1 MSFQGKLKRYLL
13 ILERVR
19 RKATFAQ
26 LRDHLEQHGFAI
38 SVRTLQRDIEQVR
51 VELGLEIVYDRDT
64 NTYAL
69 PDAKDGRATVMPLLE
84 RAVLGQ
90 LLGASGEAIRKTAPH
105 VVMERSGTLQGMG
118 HWAGLL
124 RAIQERHE
132 LEVYYQRFQSDTE
145 QTIRLRPVLLKE
157 YRARWYVLGGAEGYT
172 VPISL
177 GLDRILGFRATDKR
191 FPVKERDAVEAHY
204 AHIIGV
210 DAAPGRAERVVL
222 RFTPLQGRYMLA
234 LPLHASQ
241 RVLRNDAEGCEVEL
255 FVMPNTELRQELLSL
270 GSTVE
275 VLEPESLAEAIR
287 EEHRRAGGD
296 QATSCL

>member
-13 ILERVR
+13 ILERVHR
-19 RKATFAQ
+19 PATFAQ
-26 LRDHLEQHGFAI
+26 LRDHLEQQGFPI

-90 LLGASGEAIRKTAPH
+90 LLGASGEAIRKAAPH

-124 RAIQERHE
+124 RAIQERQV
-132 LEVYYQRFQSDTE
+132 LDVYYQRFQSDAE

-157 YRARWYVLGGAEGYT
+157 YRARWYVLGGAEGYP

-177 GLDRILGFRATDKR
+177 GLDRIRDFKTTGKR
-191 FPVKERDAVEAHY
+191 FPEKEREAVEAHY
-204 AHIIGV
+204 AHVIGV
-210 DAAPGRAERVVL
+210 DAAPGKAERVVL
-222 RFTPLQGRYMLA
+222 RFTPLQGRYALA

-241 RVLRNDAEGCEVEL
+241 RVLRNDADGCVVEL
-255 FVMPNTELRQELLSL
+255 LVMPNTELRQELLSL
-270 GSTVE
+270 GSAVE
-275 VLEPESLAEAIR
+275 VLEPASLAEAIR
-287 EEHRRAGGD
+287 EEHGKVGR
-296 QATSCL
+296 